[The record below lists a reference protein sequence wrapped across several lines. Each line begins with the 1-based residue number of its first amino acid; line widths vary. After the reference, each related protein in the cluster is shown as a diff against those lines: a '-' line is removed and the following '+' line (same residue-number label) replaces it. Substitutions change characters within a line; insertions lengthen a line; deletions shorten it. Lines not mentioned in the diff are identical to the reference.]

1 MTQTKPGMFAALMT
15 ALSDQGEFS
24 EDRQRDLTTYVLGQG
39 LDGLY
44 VGGSSGESG
53 VLDCASL
60 LAQQAVVRDVAQAT
74 NPYLIAHVGMP
85 SLAESVAL
93 AKNAGRLGYNAL
105 SALPPHAYPY
115 SDDEIL
121 AYYRALSQATSLPM
135 IVYEI
140 PIRTGRP
147 LPQPLLEDILDLP
160 NVAGIKFTSTDLY
173 KFSCLRRSRPEK
185 TYYFGFDEIF
195 SAAAA
200 LGADGGIGTTYNLFG
215 RLFAQLWHAVQA
227 GDQAQ
232 VYALQTI
239 SQEFVEILCVTGV
252 LPGMKLAFRH
262 ATDINCGPVR
272 APLALRCSE
281 DEAIAL
287 LEPFLSRSDVRPLI
301 ATT

>member
-85 SLAESVAL
+85 SLTESVAL
-93 AKNAGRLGYNAL
+93 AKNAERLGYNAL
-105 SALPPHAYPY
+105 SALPPHAYPF
-115 SDDEIL
+115 SDEEIL

-135 IVYEI
+135 VVYEI

-173 KFSCLRRSRPEK
+173 KFSCLRRSRPGK
-185 TYYFGFDEIF
+185 TYYYGFDEIF

-200 LGADGGIGTTYNLFG
+200 LGADGGIGTT
-215 RLFAQLWHAVQA
+215 
-227 GDQAQ
+227 
-232 VYALQTI
+232 
-239 SQEFVEILCVTGV
+239 
-252 LPGMKLAFRH
+252 
-262 ATDINCGPVR
+262 
-272 APLALRCSE
+272 
-281 DEAIAL
+281 
-287 LEPFLSRSDVRPLI
+287 
-301 ATT
+301 